1 MVSDGFFV
9 AAVVA
14 GWAVGV
20 AALCWSLLCVVS
32 WLAVLLVMASVPI
45 ASVVPMDLVLTAFG
59 VDCFVELL
67 SVAFAAVFAVLA
79 ALALA

>member
-1 MVSDGFFV
+1 V
-9 AAVVA
+9 ASCEAV
-14 GWAVGV
+14 
-20 AALCWSLLCVVS
+20 
-32 WLAVLLVMASVPI
+32 VLLVMASVPI

-79 ALALA
+79 ALALV